1 MTLVVAFADTPP
13 GHAALRHAA
22 DIVNPQEEIVLAGAE
37 HHGEVTVEGARAIL
51 GDTVADRVRLRVGVS
66 DLHDP
71 SDRVI
76 RVAQDE
82 GARAIVLG
90 LRHRTPVGKLL
101 LGSTAQRV
109 LLEADCPVYSVKADR
124 RA

>member
-22 DIVNPQEEIVLAGAE
+22 DIVNPQEEIVLAAAE
-37 HHGEVTVEGARAIL
+37 HHGAASVEVARTIL
-51 GDTVADRVRLRVGVS
+51 GGEVADRLTIRLGVS

-124 RA
+124 GA